1 MALIFCSEAD
11 NIASLPNFKTEHIL
25 FSCQNGYTEL
35 KNGRSRYYSKEA
47 CLTYFKDK
55 PQPSKTILLPECFS
69 YQVHLFLKHVLG
81 ERDEG
86 CLQSF
91 YSFLCILNAIGTQNK
106 LMLEKGSSNF
116 FMDHFSWALFPW
128 ACFSLGKKGPSLI
141 STLPNELLIKI
152 LSYLSTEELLK
163 NVAQVSKHFYVL
175 CKSPLLHQ
183 VITVMAC
190 ENNADF
196 LRMTNF
202 LRRATM
208 MTELHLHTKDG
219 RDCQEVLQAIKNHH
233 HLRVLWVYGCVS
245 LYSFSFY
252 TLYSSEWWENLIEF
266 HVEVYRE
273 DFNELVKLPDFEF
286 IMSKLG
292 SKGNLTHLDFGRQK
306 IWDGFSQVSM
316 FNIIKGPN
324 MKQLKNITIYKYYDE
339 SQMLEIVK
347 GRKDSLEELKICNS
361 CSSFDFVTLCP
372 NIKHLSIQQTLVRDL
387 LHILPSLKNLSSLEI
402 FPRRH
407 VWNGFE
413 VDLLEITDVLR
424 PDSLPSLT
432 SLKLEVDCNQAEVN

>member
-1 MALIFCSEAD
+1 MGEKAE
-11 NIASLPNFKTEHIL
+11 
-25 FSCQNGYTEL
+25 G
-35 KNGRSRYYSKEA
+35 
-47 CLTYFKDK
+47 
-55 PQPSKTILLPECFS
+55 
-69 YQVHLFLKHVLG
+69 FLESV
-81 ERDEG
+81 
-86 CLQSF
+86 
-91 YSFLCILNAIGTQNK
+91 YSFLCILSAIGTQNK
-106 LMLEKGSSNF
+106 LMLEEGSKNNF
-116 FMDHFSWALFPW
+116 MGHFSWALFPW
-128 ACFSLGKKGPSLI
+128 ACCSGAHFALNKKGPSLM

-163 NVAQVSKHFYVL
+163 NVARVSKHFYIL
-175 CKSPLLHQ
+175 CNSPLLHQ
-183 VITVMAC
+183 VLTVRAC
-190 ENNADF
+190 ENDAYF
-196 LRMTNF
+196 LRAANF
-202 LRRATM
+202 LRRASM

-219 RDCQEVLQAIKNHH
+219 QYFQELLKLIENHH
-233 HLRVLWVYGCVS
+233 HLKVLRVYGCVPLRVS
-245 LYSFSFY
+245 SFY
-252 TLYSSEWWENLIEF
+252 TLSSSEWWINLREF

-273 DFNELVKLPDFEF
+273 DFNELAKLPDFEF

-306 IWDGFSQVSM
+306 IWHGSAQVSM

-372 NIKHLSIQQTLVRDL
+372 NIKYLSIQQTLVRDL

-413 VDLLEITDVLR
+413 VNLLEITDVLR